1 MSEDR
6 TTANDGYS
14 NQWTGLLMQDGLPST
29 TADAT
34 VRLDQMAMGKVA
46 FTCGIC
52 GRHQTIDMWLWDNM
66 PICEPCRIILRKLIV
81 QERIAEDTR
90 SWRAGGW

>member
-6 TTANDGYS
+6 TTANDVYN
-14 NQWTGLLMQDGLPST
+14 NQWIGLLMQEGLATT
-29 TADAT
+29 TASAT
-34 VRLDQMAMGKVA
+34 ARLDRMSMGKVA

-52 GRHQTIDMWLWDNM
+52 GGDQTIDMWSWDHM
-66 PICEPCRIILRKLIV
+66 PICQPCRIILRKLIV

-90 SWRAGGW
+90 SWQVRGG

>member
-6 TTANDGYS
+6 ITANYGYDR
-14 NQWTGLLMQDGLPST
+14 QCTGTLLQDGLPPT
-29 TADAT
+29 TAGAT
-34 VRLDQMAMGKVA
+34 SRLDRMSRGTVT

-52 GRHQTIDMWLWDNM
+52 GGDQTIDMWSWDNM
-66 PICEPCRIILRKLIV
+66 PICQPCRIILRKLIV

-90 SWRAGGW
+90 SWQVGGG